1 MAASYGWA
9 DASLDMDVSTIFSKT
24 VLVTN
29 SGDKELLGV

>member
-29 SGDKELLGV
+29 SSDKGVHGV